1 MFRPRRRAPQTEVTI
16 LAERVRTHSACAA
29 WCRRVVWSARGRRGV
44 LSGVTS
50 SLGSAAD
57 HVWFRQLPAETSL
70 TLSETI
76 ANLEL
81 MEARGVVARDLVD
94 GAYRFR

>member
-1 MFRPRRRAPQTEVTI
+1 MPPCCMRVAALPLAPHPQ
-16 LAERVRTHSACAA
+16 A
-29 WCRRVVWSARGRRGV
+29 
-44 LSGVTS
+44 
-50 SLGSAAD
+50 SAAD

>member
-1 MFRPRRRAPQTEVTI
+1 LVPSALRFDAGPATPCELSRALFPK
-16 LAERVRTHSACAA
+16 
-29 WCRRVVWSARGRRGV
+29 AR
-44 LSGVTS
+44 
-50 SLGSAAD
+50 
-57 HVWFRQLPAETSL
+57 PAETSL